1 MQKKSI
7 ERVNGKERS
16 PKRWPQPRFINWRTF
31 DPTKVEGDT
40 SLLEELVTYKD
51 HLEELLERKGDYVLI
66 KGRRVIG
73 IFADRREAIEKAVDL
88 FGGQPAL
95 VKQIVAKE
103 PIHTLGGAAL

>member
-1 MQKKSI
+1 MRKKPI
-7 ERVNGKERS
+7 ERVNGKVRTPKRS
-16 PKRWPQPRFINWRTF
+16 PEPRFLNWRTF

-51 HLEELLERKGDYVLI
+51 HLEELLKRKGDYVLI
-66 KGRRVIG
+66 KGRQIIG

-95 VKQIVAKE
+95 IKKIVAKE